1 MCQRI
6 LCIFIHST
14 CIENVFIYNLH
25 VFTYTG
31 RTMYK
36 KMIVIMITGR
46 APNMSLLIYGFIMS
60 YSENS
65 TAIKKLVTLAKE
77 NGINFNDPRFTLITD
92 QGSALLKAWRES
104 FSLTFHIL
112 CARHLL
118 KLLLKVPQGPAAQ
131 HLYWD
136 ARNAK
141 TAVKY
146 NAIMITMQDRFPKA
160 HAYLASVHEN
170 WQLFKAV
177 ESDHRLYDSQSSN
190 LVEQSFSWTLEERE
204 YPPYHYLKGR
214 TTCIPIHNVII
225 MIQNKM

>member
-1 MCQRI
+1 
-6 LCIFIHST
+6 
-14 CIENVFIYNLH
+14 
-25 VFTYTG
+25 
-31 RTMYK
+31 MYK
-36 KMIVIMITGR
+36 KMTVIMITGR
-46 APNMSLLIYGFIMS
+46 APNMSLMIYGFIMS

-118 KLLLKVPQGPAAQ
+118 KLFLKASQGPAAQ

-146 NAIMITMQDRFPKA
+146 KAVMATMQERFPKA
-160 HAYLASVHEN
+160 HAYLSSVNET
-170 WQLFKAV
+170 WQLFKAID
-177 ESDHRLYDSQSSN
+177 SNYRLYDSQSSN

-204 YPPYHYLKGR
+204 YPPFHYMKGR
-214 TTCIPIHNVII
+214 MKCIQIYIFVYLYADICI
-225 MIQNKM
+225 KIQI